1 MTQLNDEQNR
11 AADFPYDR
19 PAVVTAAAG
28 SGKTTLLVERVIRL
42 LSDRNSGI
50 RSETLAIMTFT
61 RNATKS
67 LREKLNAQLNQKL
80 SEQTDPEMCE
90 YLKDQIFGLRQ
101 AYISTIDAFCLRII
115 KENPEAFDLPMNFTL
130 ADAPKKAAMQLRAIN
145 LAMQDFYNEDLP
157 AESGFSKKERRDL
170 FFSFDFENDAGLREA
185 VMSAADDLSTYADA
199 EKWLSDAKDAY
210 KDPESLEK
218 RYLKAFEP
226 RMKLDCS
233 RAENV
238 IKKYDGLIDTLKAEV
253 EEIES
258 DDPKKARSDAFK
270 TYRDD
275 ILPDIEEY
283 IKFDLRRLEEFRQN
297 CAAYEKS
304 PSLKTLCKAFSDFID
319 HGDPPKVE
327 GRSGT
332 KTEGRKAFTAV
343 KDLSGKVAKSI
354 PENDFDY
361 DTTVSALP
369 DQQSMIGAFIKL
381 VELYRGYY
389 DLIKRTS
396 GCLDFSDCELL
407 LLKKLENDEFCTQ
420 LSSRFSCI
428 IVDEFQDSNDIQAE
442 IFKRLGKGHL
452 FYVGDVKQS
461 IYAFRG
467 GNPEIMARL
476 CDGEDGFTALP
487 LNQNF
492 RSRTPIIEV
501 TNAAFSGLM
510 TREYGGVDY
519 EAPENRLVFGAKKL
533 PEIPEGS
540 RDKYSCEVCFINGAG
555 SDEKDMAAPRIAAE
569 KIRALHDDPDFKV
582 TKSGQLV
589 RPEYSDFAIL
599 LRTGSKIENYRAAL
613 AELGISSA
621 APKGQHF
628 LESEEIILI
637 LNYLT
642 VIDNPLRDE
651 ELLKVLMSPIYRFTA
666 DEMSFLRLGLLGI
679 DKDALSDTQKKALAK
694 MMKSYSLFNCVR
706 ICSKPLNTADY
717 PEIFGEENRIYTRET
732 NKKLSAFVRDINRFR
747 YFMGSSS
754 IYKLVCRICDD
765 TDLPSV
771 SAALDDS
778 ARRVANV
785 RRFQDIAADF
795 ESRDG
800 GSLSDFLRFIERVRS
815 VKNNKVEDAA
825 PTNGAN
831 AVQIMTFHAS
841 KGLEVPVCILA
852 ELDKTLST
860 KDYTGVALMNRDYG
874 LAMMNV
880 DVKKRTKRKTF
891 AHCALSKLNR
901 VHLCGEELRLLYV
914 AMTRAQEKLIM
925 LVGSSADRWKSTVDV
940 GSHEELFEGSIPFKW
955 VFASLMKHYDP
966 EAEKFTDVDCTLS
979 EISAKESDKDDTAKS
994 ADNKDQTP
1002 PEIRYT
1008 ISDEEAE
1015 KLSEKIRFVYKY
1027 DEDTRRREKY
1037 SVTELAHRNS
1047 TMPVVLTKPRF
1058 ADDAEVSGADKG
1070 NAYHNCM
1077 QYIPLDELQSAP
1089 PSEYCGIIE
1098 RAVRKMTEQGRL
1110 TAAEAEIV
1118 DPAVIADF
1126 FGGELGQRMF
1136 KSAAI
1141 RREQPFYAEV
1151 SGKDIGEDDL
1161 GEITLQGRVDLYF
1174 IERGKDGDGIVVV
1187 DYKSDNVHNLEKE
1200 KENYA
1205 KQVKIYST
1213 VLPMLTGLPV
1223 KGIYL
1228 YAFLAS
1234 EAIEIK

>member
-1 MTQLNDEQNR
+1 MTQLNDEQSR

-67 LREKLNAQLNQKL
+67 LREKLNAQLNKRL

-90 YLKDQIFGLRQ
+90 HLKEQIFGLRG

-130 ADAPKKAAMQLRAIN
+130 ADAPKQTAMQLRAIN
-145 LAMQDFYNEDLP
+145 LAMQDFYNENLP
-157 AESGFSKKERRDL
+157 AEQGFSPKERRDL
-170 FFSFDFENDAGLREA
+170 FFSFDFENDAGLRDA
-185 VMSAADDLSTYADA
+185 VMSAADKLSTFADA
-199 EKWLSDAKDAY
+199 EKWLCDAKDAY
-210 KDPESLEK
+210 KDIGSLEK
-218 RYLKAFEP
+218 RYLKAFAP
-226 RMKLDCS
+226 QMKMDCS
-233 RAENV
+233 RAKKIIE
-238 IKKYDGLIDTLKAEV
+238 KYDGLVDFLSREADD
-253 EEIES
+253 IES
-258 DDPKKARSDAFK
+258 GDPKTAKSAAFK
-270 TYRDD
+270 TYREK
-275 ILPDIEEY
+275 ILPAIEDYVE
-283 IKFDLRRLEEFRQN
+283 FDLRRLEEFSKN
-297 CAAYEKS
+297 CAAYEES
-304 PSLKTLCKAFSDFID
+304 PSLKTLCKAVSDFRD
-319 HGDPPKVE
+319 HGEPPKVD

-332 KTEGRKAFTAV
+332 KTEARSTFTAA
-343 KDLSGKVAKSI
+343 KKLSEKVEKSI
-354 PENDFDY
+354 LENDFDY
-361 DTTVSALP
+361 ETTLSTLP
-369 DQQSMIGAFIKL
+369 DRQETISAFIKL
-381 VELYRGYY
+381 VDLYRGYY

-407 LLKKLENDEFCTQ
+407 LLKKLENAEFRTQ
-420 LSSRFSCI
+420 LSNRFSCI

-442 IFKRLGKGHL
+442 IFKRLGNGHL

-467 GNPEIMARL
+467 GNPEIMAQL
-476 CDGEDGFTALP
+476 CDGADGFTALP
-487 LNQNF
+487 LNRNY
-492 RSRTPIIEV
+492 RSRKPIIDV

-519 EAPENRLVFGAKKL
+519 EAPENRLVFGADSL
-533 PEIPEGS
+533 PEIPGEY
-540 RDKYSCEVCFINGAG
+540 RDKYGCEICFINGAG
-555 SDEKDMAAPRIAAE
+555 SDDKDMNAPRITAE
-569 KIRALHDDPDFKV
+569 KIRALHDDPNFLI
-582 TKSGQLV
+582 TKNGRLV
-589 RPEYSDFAIL
+589 RPDYSDFAIL
-599 LRTGSKIENYRAAL
+599 LRKRPRIGNYRAAL

-628 LESEEIILI
+628 LESEEIMLI

-642 VIDNPLRDE
+642 IVDNPLRDE
-651 ELLKVLMSPIYRFTA
+651 EMLKVLMSPIYRFTA
-666 DEMSFLRLGLLGI
+666 DEISFLRLGLLGI
-679 DKDALSDTQKKALAK
+679 GKNALSAAQKKALAK
-694 MMKSYSLFNCVR
+694 KMKSYSLFNCVR
-706 ICSKPLNTADY
+706 ICSKPLDAANLPDVFDECDTVY
-717 PEIFGEENRIYTRET
+717 PRET
-732 NKKLSAFVRDINRFR
+732 NKKLAAFVRDINSFR
-747 YFMGSSS
+747 YYMGSSS
-754 IYKLVCRICDD
+754 VYKLVCRICED
-765 TDLPSV
+765 TDLPAV

-778 ARRVANV
+778 AQRVANV
-785 RRFQDIAADF
+785 RRFQGIAADF

-815 VKNNKVEDAA
+815 VKNNNVEDASR
-825 PTNGAN
+825 PSDESN
-831 AVQIMTFHAS
+831 AVRIMTFHAS

-852 ELDKTLST
+852 ELEKPLSI
-860 KDYTGVALMNRDYG
+860 KDFTGVTLMNRDHG

-880 DVKKRTKRKTF
+880 DVKKRIKRKTL
-891 AHCALSKLNR
+891 AHCALSKINR
-901 VHLCGEELRLLYV
+901 VRLCGEELRLLYV

-925 LVGSSADRWKSTVDV
+925 LVGSSADNWKNTVDV
-940 GSHEELFEGSIPFKW
+940 GSREELFESSIPFKW
-955 VFASLMKHYDP
+955 VFASLMKHYDRNS
-966 EAEKFTDVDCTLS
+966 EKFTDIDCTLS
-979 EISAKESDKDDTAKS
+979 EISAGGKDSAES
-994 ADNKDQTP
+994 ADNEDQSAP
-1002 PEIRYT
+1002 KIRYT
-1008 ISDEEAE
+1008 VSDEESE

-1047 TMPVVLTKPRF
+1047 TMPVVLTKPSF
-1058 ADDAEVSGADKG
+1058 AEDAEISGADKG

-1077 QYIPLDELQSAP
+1077 QYLPLGELQSAP
-1089 PSEYCGIIE
+1089 PSDYREIIE
-1098 RAVRKMTEQGRL
+1098 SAVRKMTQQGRL
-1110 TAAEAEIV
+1110 TAAEAELI
-1118 DPAVIADF
+1118 DPALVADF

-1136 KSAAI
+1136 RSRAI

-1151 SGKDIGEDDL
+1151 NGKDIGEDDL

-1174 IERGKDGDGIVVV
+1174 IESGKDGDGIVVV
-1187 DYKSDNVHNLEKE
+1187 DYKSDNVRNLEKE